1 MLIAFIAVVSV
12 QWIWIKY
19 SMREGEAR
27 FTSKVYDVLGKAV
40 NLVEQTNN
48 IRLFND
54 LKERYTQVEE
64 VISTMNHAQDS
75 AFVDENSNNNE
86 VPLFSFAF
94 SKGNIGG
101 GQGGNISSMLRIFM
115 NPGGRMEPGY
125 ILGTDR
131 DNNILYQVMRS
142 AASEAERLADSLER
156 QRMMDLVREF
166 VIRYLRE
173 KDPQTAQVE
182 KRLENVERGN
192 D

>member
-1 MLIAFIAVVSV
+1 MIKKIIIRILSIVMLIAFIAVVSV

-75 AFVDENSNNNE
+75 AFVVENSNNNE

-115 NPGGRMEPGY
+115 NPGGRMELGY

-142 AASEAERLADSLER
+142 AASEAERLADS
-156 QRMMDLVREF
+156 
-166 VIRYLRE
+166 
-173 KDPQTAQVE
+173 
-182 KRLENVERGN
+182 
-192 D
+192 

>member
-12 QWIWIKY
+12 QWIWMKY

-75 AFVDENSNNNE
+75 VLADEDPGNNE
-86 VPLFSFAF
+86 ISLFSLAF
-94 SKGNIGG
+94 SKGKVGE

-115 NPGGRMEPGY
+115 NPEDGWAPAISWKRTGIIIPLSGDAFCDIGGRK
-125 ILGTDR
+125 ISRFVGTSANDGSGTGVC
-131 DNNILYQVMRS
+131 DSLFEGERS
-142 AASEAERLADSLER
+142 ADGAGGETFGER
-156 QRMMDLVREF
+156 
-166 VIRYLRE
+166 
-173 KDPQTAQVE
+173 
-182 KRLENVERGN
+182 
-192 D
+192 

>member
-1 MLIAFIAVVSV
+1 
-12 QWIWIKY
+12 
-19 SMREGEAR
+19 
-27 FTSKVYDVLGKAV
+27 
-40 NLVEQTNN
+40 
-48 IRLFND
+48 
-54 LKERYTQVEE
+54 
-64 VISTMNHAQDS
+64 
-75 AFVDENSNNNE
+75 
-86 VPLFSFAF
+86 
-94 SKGNIGG
+94 
-101 GQGGNISSMLRIFM
+101 M

-182 KRLENVERGN
+182 KRLETLI
-192 D
+192 

>member
-75 AFVDENSNNNE
+75 AFVDENSNNTE
-86 VPLFSFAF
+86 VPL
-94 SKGNIGG
+94 
-101 GQGGNISSMLRIFM
+101 L
-115 NPGGRMEPGY
+115 
-125 ILGTDR
+125 T
-131 DNNILYQVMRS
+131 
-142 AASEAERLADSLER
+142 
-156 QRMMDLVREF
+156 
-166 VIRYLRE
+166 E
-173 KDPQTAQVE
+173 KSW
-182 KRLENVERGN
+182 
-192 D
+192 

>member
-12 QWIWIKY
+12 QWIWMKY

-75 AFVDENSNNNE
+75 VLTDEDSGNNE
-86 VPLFSFAF
+86 ISLFSLAF
-94 SKGNIGG
+94 SKGKVGE

-115 NPGGRMEPGY
+115 NPGGRMGPGY
-125 ILGTDR
+125 ILETDR

-142 AASEAERLADSLER
+142 ATSEAERLADSLER
-156 QRMMDLVREF
+156 QRSGTGVCDSLFEG
-166 VIRYLRE
+166 
-173 KDPQTAQVE
+173 
-182 KRLENVERGN
+182 ERPADGAGGETLGER
-192 D
+192 

>member
-12 QWIWIKY
+12 QWIWMKY

-75 AFVDENSNNNE
+75 VLTDEDSGNNE
-86 VPLFSFAF
+86 ISLFSLAF
-94 SKGNIGG
+94 SKGKVGE

-115 NPGGRMEPGY
+115 NPGGRMGPGY
-125 ILGTDR
+125 ILETENYRYCLRCNPVPGD
-131 DNNILYQVMRS
+131 YQ
-142 AASEAERLADSLER
+142 A
-156 QRMMDLVREF
+156 
-166 VIRYLRE
+166 YLICFDKQVQE
-173 KDPQTAQVE
+173 MNQTNQPDQ
-182 KRLENVERGN
+182 GMQMGGM
-192 D
+192 

>member
-1 MLIAFIAVVSV
+1 
-12 QWIWIKY
+12 
-19 SMREGEAR
+19 
-27 FTSKVYDVLGKAV
+27 
-40 NLVEQTNN
+40 
-48 IRLFND
+48 
-54 LKERYTQVEE
+54 
-64 VISTMNHAQDS
+64 
-75 AFVDENSNNNE
+75 
-86 VPLFSFAF
+86 
-94 SKGNIGG
+94 
-101 GQGGNISSMLRIFM
+101 MLRIFM

-182 KRLENVERGN
+182 KRLENVDLSPYSERGN
-192 D
+192 DQYGN